1 MTERQYTVEQ
11 VCKIIVDMANSQAE
25 KTTMYEAKYKALE
38 ERTANPTRIMW
49 RKFDEEVNFV
59 KALVERAVE
68 ILEREKRALEG
79 EEDDLFFRTNDR
91 GVMENGWYDHQGF
104 VNESLKECK
113 QYLDE
118 VKA

>member
-1 MTERQYTVEQ
+1 MITDTTFTMTGRQYT
-11 VCKIIVDMANSQAE
+11 DAE
-25 KTTMYEAKYKALE
+25 YKTLLMRSAI
-38 ERTANPTRIMW
+38 PTRIMW

-68 ILEREKRALEG
+68 ILEREKRVLEG

>member
-1 MTERQYTVEQ
+1 MNEYTTEEVS
-11 VCKIIVDMANSQAE
+11 KMILDMAKSQAE
-25 KTTMYEAKYKALE
+25 MIMIHEAKYKALE

-49 RKFDEEVNFV
+49 RKFDEKVNFV

-68 ILEREKRALEG
+68 ILEREKHVLEG

-91 GVMENGWYDHQGF
+91 GVMEDGWYDHQGF

-113 QYLDE
+113 EYLDE

>member
-1 MTERQYTVEQ
+1 MREYTMEEVS
-11 VCKIIVDMANSQAE
+11 KMILDMAKSQAE
-25 KTTMYEAKYKALE
+25 KRMMDEAKYKALE

-49 RKFDEEVNFV
+49 MDGSFV

-68 ILEREKRALEG
+68 ILEREKRVLEG

-91 GVMENGWYDHQGF
+91 GVMENGWYDHQAL
-104 VNESLKECK
+104 VRRSLRECK
-113 QYLDE
+113 DYLDE

>member
-1 MTERQYTVEQ
+1 MNEYTTEEVSNM
-11 VCKIIVDMANSQAE
+11 ILDMAKAQAE
-25 KTTMYEAKYKALE
+25 KTAMDEAKHKALE

-49 RKFDEEVNFV
+49 RKFDEKVNFV

-68 ILEREKRALEG
+68 ILEREKRVLEG

-113 QYLDE
+113 EYLDDFN
-118 VKA
+118 